1 MLNGAI
7 YIKEAVCPQKPT
19 SRLINLINW
28 GNKKNALCLC
38 IFEIR
43 WTGQW
48 RKKRAVDCS
57 VVGLRQSKHFLQA
70 LTSLPTCFKF
80 EDLKG
85 SRGFDNI
92 RIERQKL
99 RYKERIIMFDCLVVG
114 AVRDNLTV
122 SFSYFLRC
130 PRRPANWMSSTHF
143 IDWEHS
149 FVSIQCHESA

>member
-1 MLNGAI
+1 MHFVFAFLRSG
-7 YIKEAVCPQKPT
+7 
-19 SRLINLINW
+19 
-28 GNKKNALCLC
+28 
-38 IFEIR
+38 
-43 WTGQW
+43 GQDSGG
-48 RKKRAVDCS
+48 KKRAVDCS
-57 VVGLRQSKHFLQA
+57 VVALRQSKHFLQA

-92 RIERQKL
+92 GIERQKL